1 MAEEKK
7 PGQGWEKKSDSN
19 NAYQATFSVPKK
31 PESVVQT
38 ASSSG
43 TTANTNQQIRV
54 IANNETGAIQ
64 LYEVRSPAGDR
75 LFNTFNPSTGKW
87 VSPSNDP
94 KALTDIQNKIGVDG
108 IQKLQNQSKQG
119 AINGVIN
126 PTSTDENKAKIKSTD
141 GYKSATNIAAPSGG
155 NAGAAGTSSAPQY
168 TLDDLSQAVAGGD
181 IRKPNE
187 YQNLKYPELM
197 DPTQDC
203 ITFTMIE
210 YVPKKIDTNF
220 IGNLQ
225 NLGANQVFG
234 ERKKPDG
241 TSAVPGGTVT
251 LPIQP
256 TITDSN
262 SVRWNDSEMGAVKA
276 AGAAGALG
284 VMTNAPQTESTA
296 TDAQRVESATA
307 SKGAIAASFA
317 EKAAGG
323 EGGGFLTRAT
333 GAIVNP
339 NLELLF
345 EGPTLRNFSFTFT
358 MSARQPS
365 EAIIIKKII
374 RFFKQGMSVKRA
386 QSALFLKSPHVF
398 RIKYLYKGSQDHPW
412 INKIKECALTSCTVN
427 YTPSGS
433 YATFDDGAMTQYDL
447 SLTFT
452 ELEPVYDDDYTKL
465 DENKDEFIGY

>member
-155 NAGAAGTSSAPQY
+155 NAGAAGTSSAPQN
-168 TLDDLSQAVAGGD
+168 TIDDFLKEIAGGD
-181 IRKPNE
+181 IRSPDK
-187 YQNLKYPELM
+187 YANLKYPEKM

-210 YVPKKIDTNF
+210 YVPKKVNTNF
-220 IGNLQ
+220 LGNIQ
-225 NLGANQVFG
+225 NFG
-234 ERKKPDG
+234 GDQIFTKPDG
-241 TSAVPGGTVT
+241 TSAVSGGTVT

-262 SVRWNDSEMGAVKA
+262 SVRWNDSTMSAIQAA
-276 AGAAGALG
+276 AGAGALG
-284 VMTNAPQTESTA
+284 LMTDAPQPPSTA
-296 TDAQRVESATA
+296 TDET
-307 SKGAIAASFA
+307 KGENKDAVGKLVGYSLAG
-317 EKAAGG
+317 KAAGG
-323 EGGGFLTRAT
+323 EGGGFFTRAT

-358 MSARQPS
+358 MSAREPS

-398 RIKYLYKGSQDHPW
+398 RIKYLYQGNKDHPW

-433 YATFDDGAMTQYDL
+433 YATFEDGAMTQYDL
-447 SLTFT
+447 TLSFS
-452 ELEPVYDDDYTKL
+452 ELEPIYDDDYTNL
-465 DENKDEFIGY
+465 DGNKDEFIGY

>member
-1 MAEEKK
+1 MAFVG
-7 PGQGWEKKSDSN
+7 PLDSFN
-19 NAYQATFSVPKK
+19 SNPIQTKVGTSQTNIFTATSTKVNKD
-31 PESVVQT
+31 
-38 ASSSG
+38 SSG
-43 TTANTNQQIRV
+43 KVTGGTTTLYYSGTAGNYVPAATTADGGKTWTYLKDSAGKEILGADAKTSLQQGALKNNTQQQIISATKKGPLGGGGLTPEEQKTV
-54 IANNETGAIQ
+54 A
-64 LYEVRSPAGDR
+64 
-75 LFNTFNPSTGKW
+75 PST
-87 VSPSNDP
+87 
-94 KALTDIQNKIGVDG
+94 QNV
-108 IQKLQNQSKQG
+108 
-119 AINGVIN
+119 
-126 PTSTDENKAKIKSTD
+126 TTT
-141 GYKSATNIAAPSGG
+141 PSGG

-187 YQNLKYPELM
+187 YSNLKYPELM

-210 YVPKKIDTNF
+210 YVPKKVNTNVL
-220 IGNLQ
+220 GNLQ
-225 NLGANQVFG
+225 NFG
-234 ERKKPDG
+234 GDQIFTKPDG

-262 SVRWNDSEMGAVKA
+262 SVQWNDSTMSAIQA
-276 AGAAGALG
+276 TAGAGALG
-284 VMTNAPQTESTA
+284 LMTDAPQPPSTA
-296 TDAQRVESATA
+296 TDETKGENAAALKSLAAYTFAQ
-307 SKGAIAASFA
+307 
-317 EKAAGG
+317 KAAGG

-398 RIKYLYKGSQDHPW
+398 RIKYLYQGNKDHPW
-412 INKIKECALTSCTVN
+412 INKIKECALTSCSVN

-433 YATFDDGAMTQYDL
+433 YATFEDGAMTQYDL
-447 SLTFT
+447 SLSFT
-452 ELEPVYDDDYTKL
+452 ELEPIYDDDYTNL
-465 DENKDEFIGY
+465 DGNKDEFIGY